1 MSRVASF
8 EIICPCCGSK
18 LTIDSSLG
26 AVVHSTPPAKQTH
39 IEERDLEHASQLL
52 EKDAAQRDT
61 LFRKSLE
68 AQKSKSELLD
78 RKFEE
83 ALKKGR
89 EGPATP
95 PLRDIDLD

>member
-1 MSRVASF
+1 MSHDASF
-8 EIICPCCGSK
+8 EITCPCCGSK
-18 LTIDSSLG
+18 LTVDPGLG
-26 AVVHSTPPAKQTH
+26 AVVHSTPPAKH
-39 IEERDLEHASQLL
+39 ARIEERDIEHASQLL
-52 EKDAAQRDT
+52 EKDAEHRDT

-68 AQKSKSELLD
+68 AQKSKSELLE

-89 EGPATP
+89 DAPATP